1 MRRDRLHA
9 LRAQAQSRATLETL
23 AAIKNPPA
31 VFAGQANIAHGP
43 QQVNNLRPRSR
54 DDNPGPIEVL
64 EAELLE
70 GYGERVDTEAARA
83 AVAGNLDLAPVGT
96 RNRSEDA

>member
-1 MRRDRLHA
+1 MPRSEGTSAVSSNPGDSGRH
-9 LRAQAQSRATLETL
+9 QEFAT
-23 AAIKNPPA
+23 

-43 QQVNNLRPRSR
+43 QQVNNLSQSAR

-70 GYGERVDTEAARA
+70 GYGERMDTEAPRA
-83 AVAGNLDLAPVGT
+83 AVAGNLDLAPMGT
-96 RNRSEDA
+96 RNRSEDT